1 MDAKARR
8 HVEEPREVETSG
20 QVEAPAEDLLP
31 YPLLRRG
38 KVREMYDLG
47 EHLLMVASD
56 RISAFDCVL
65 PQSIPRKGIVL
76 TQLSR
81 YWFDRT
87 SHIVQNHCVA
97 VEPDEIV
104 ALRPDLEA
112 TRERWAG
119 RGMLVLRARPFPVE
133 CVVRGYLAGS
143 AWKEY
148 RESGTLAGEPLPEGL
163 IQSQRLP
170 EALFSPAT
178 KADEGHDENISFREL
193 QRHVGLNTSQ
203 MLRQLSLALY
213 RFGRDRAGERGIIL
227 ADAKFE
233 FGVTPSGEVLLI
245 DEMLTPD
252 SALFW
257 LADRYEPGP
266 SQPSLDKQPVRDYLE
281 TLRREGRWSGE
292 PPPPDLP
299 AEVVTATEERYLD
312 AYFRLTG
319 RELPSFEAS

>member
-8 HVEEPREVETSG
+8 DAEVP
-20 QVEAPAEDLLP
+20 VDDLLP

-38 KVREMYDLG
+38 KVRELYDLD
-47 EHLLMVASD
+47 EHLFMVASD
-56 RISAFDCVL
+56 RISAFYCIL
-65 PQSIPRKGIVL
+65 PASIPRKGIVL

-81 YWFDRT
+81 YWFGRT
-87 SHIVQNHCVA
+87 TRIVQNHCVA
-97 VEPDEIV
+97 GDPEEIV
-104 ALRPDLEA
+104 AVRPDLEA

-119 RGMLVLRARPFPVE
+119 RGMLVRRAQPFPVE

-148 RESGTLAGEPLPEGL
+148 REGGTLAGERLPEGL
-163 IQSQRLP
+163 TESERLP

-178 KADEGHDENISFREL
+178 KAAEGHDENISFREL
-193 QRHVGLNTSQ
+193 QRYVGRNTSQ
-203 MLRQLSLALY
+203 MLRELSLALY

-233 FGVTPSGEVLLI
+233 FGVTDAGEVLLI
-245 DEMLTPD
+245 DEVLTPD
-252 SALFW
+252 SARFW
-257 LADRYEPGP
+257 LAAGYEPGR

-281 TLRREGRWSGE
+281 ALRSEGRWSGE

-299 AEVVTATEERYLD
+299 AEVVTATEERYVE
-312 AYFRLTG
+312 AYLRLTG
-319 RELPSFEAS
+319 RELPSFEVS